1 MIGKTLGLY
10 LFARFIK
17 SVAVV
22 FFTIFLL
29 IYLIDFVELLRR
41 SSDLPNASALFVAW
55 LALLDTPIVAEQ
67 ILPFAVL
74 FGAMAAFIN
83 LTRKLELVVARAAG
97 VSVWQFMFPSVLGAL
112 LVGAI
117 AIGVFNPVSA
127 LMKQQAEEIESN
139 LFKNKML
146 LADTSMWIRQ
156 TSPVGQSILRAEA
169 SSNHGLHL
177 ETVSA
182 FVFDPQGRFLER
194 VDAARGDMG
203 HDDQGRSEWRLN
215 DVVLTAPGAEPRRLD
230 IYHLATN
237 LEASQVVQSFG
248 SPESAPFWA
257 LPRLVEE
264 TEQAGLDAVGY
275 RLRFQSLLA
284 TPALLVAMVLI
295 AASFSL
301 KLSRM
306 GGVGVLV
313 LGGVAAGFV
322 LYVASKL
329 VSDLGGAG
337 VLSTP
342 VAAWS
347 PAVVANMLG
356 ALTLLNREDG

>member
-1 MIGKTLGLY
+1 MIGRTLGLY
-10 LFARFIK
+10 FGALFVK
-17 SVAVV
+17 SVTVV
-22 FFTIFLL
+22 FLTIFGL
-29 IYLIDFVELLRR
+29 IYMVDFVELLRR
-41 SSDLPNASALFVAW
+41 AGDNANASALLVAG
-55 LALLDTPIVAEQ
+55 LSLLRTPAIAEQ
-67 ILPFAVL
+67 VLPFAVL
-74 FGAMAAFIN
+74 FGAMAAFFG

-97 VSVWQFMFPSVLGAL
+97 VSVWQFLAPP

-117 AIGVFNPVSA
+117 GIGLFAIGVYNPVSA
-127 LMKQQAEEIESN
+127 LMHQRADAIETDI
-139 LFKNKML
+139 FKGRISAN
-146 LADTSMWIRQ
+146 DTSMWIRQ
-156 TSPVGQSILRAEA
+156 KSSKDQSILRAEF
-169 SSNHGLHL
+169 STDFGLRL
-177 ETVSA
+177 GNVSA
-182 FVFDPQGRFLER
+182 YVFDPKGRFIER
-194 VDAARGDMG
+194 VDADRAQLAEG
-203 HDDQGRSEWRLN
+203 EWRLEHG
-215 DVVLTAPGAEPRRLD
+215 VITAPGVDPRLTE

-237 LEASQVVQSFG
+237 LAPGQVVQSFVD
-248 SPESAPFWA
+248 PESVPFWS
-257 LPRLVEE
+257 LPRVVAN
-264 TEQAGLDAVGY
+264 TEGAGLDSVGY

-284 TPALLVAMVLI
+284 LPLLLVAMVLI

-313 LGGVAAGFV
+313 LGGVGAGFV

>member
-1 MIGKTLGLY
+1 MIGPTLGLY
-10 LFARFIK
+10 LGSRFVK

-22 FFTIFLL
+22 FFTIFAL
-29 IYLIDFVELLRR
+29 IYMVDFVELLRR
-41 SSDLPNASALFVAW
+41 SSDSPNAGTALVAW

-97 VSVWQFMFPSVLGAL
+97 VSVWQFLAPPLLAALGVG
-112 LVGAI
+112 LV
-117 AIGVFNPVSA
+117 AIGIYNPLSA
-127 LMKQQAEEIESN
+127 TMKQRAELIEAG
-139 LFKNKML
+139 LFKNKL
-146 LADTSMWIRQ
+146 LANDTSMWIRQ
-156 TSPVGQSILRAEA
+156 TSPVGQSILRAGA
-169 SSNHGLHL
+169 SANSGLHL
-177 ETVSA
+177 VNVTA
-182 FVFDPQGRFLER
+182 FVFDKTGKFLER
-194 VDAARGDMG
+194 ADADEADMIDG
-203 HDDQGRSEWRLN
+203 EWRLSK
-215 DVVLTAPGAEPRRLD
+215 VVIAAPGVAPRRVD
-230 IYHLATN
+230 VYHLATN
-237 LEASQVVQSFG
+237 LRPNQVVQSFV
-248 SPESAPFWA
+248 SPESVPFWS
-257 LPRLVEE
+257 LPRFVED
-264 TEQAGLDAVGY
+264 TEEAGLDAVGY

-284 TPALLVAMVLI
+284 LPALLAAMVLI

-313 LGGVAAGFV
+313 LGGVGAGFV
-322 LYVASKL
+322 LYVATKL
-329 VSDLGGAG
+329 VSDLGNAG

-347 PAVVANMLG
+347 PAIVANMLG